1 MVHLLMGYVAWHR
14 SAKLP
19 GMSDDHQ
26 RPDTMRPDMPD
37 PDSTLSLQEA
47 AARAGANER
56 TLRRWIKSGRLP
68 AVKDDGQYRIV
79 VADLEHARR
88 ATPGAIRTPDTSR
101 PGARAEG
108 PDMSDTPAS
117 GHRAPDIPASDIVP
131 GFDLTPMVSL
141 IERQARELAEYR
153 EAAAVW
159 QERARTLEQR
169 LLQLTSGET
178 RPEAPQDAPGSP
190 QTNETEP
197 QGFWARVRRFWSG

>member
-1 MVHLLMGYVAWHR
+1 
-14 SAKLP
+14 
-19 GMSDDHQ
+19 
-26 RPDTMRPDMPD
+26 MRPDMSDPD
-37 PDSTLSLQEA
+37 RTSDSTLSLQEA
-47 AARAGANER
+47 AARAGVNER

-68 AVKDDGQYRIV
+68 AVKDDGQYRIAV
-79 VADLEHARR
+79 VDLERAGR

-169 LLQLTSGET
+169 LLQLTAGET

-190 QTNETEP
+190 QTNESEP
-197 QGFWARVRRFWSG
+197 HGFWARVRRLLGS

>member
-1 MVHLLMGYVAWHR
+1 
-14 SAKLP
+14 
-19 GMSDDHQ
+19 MSDDHQ
-26 RPDTMRPDMPD
+26 RPDTKRPDMPD

-141 IERQARELAEYR
+141 IERQAREVAEYR

-169 LLQLTSGET
+169 LLQLTAGDIVPENA
-178 RPEAPQDAPGSP
+178 PEAVESP
-190 QTNETEP
+190 QTNEPAPT
-197 QGFWARVRRFWSG
+197 GIAAWFRRLWGG

>member
-1 MVHLLMGYVAWHR
+1 
-14 SAKLP
+14 
-19 GMSDDHQ
+19 MSDDHQ

-79 VADLEHARR
+79 VADLEHASR

-108 PDMSDTPAS
+108 PDMSDTLAS
-117 GHRAPDIPASDIVP
+117 GHRTVPDSVP
-131 GFDLTPMVSL
+131 GLDLAPMVSL
-141 IERQARELAEYR
+141 IERQAREVAEYR

-169 LLQLTSGET
+169 LLQLTAGET
-178 RPEAPQDAPGSP
+178 RPEASQDAPGSP
-190 QTNETEP
+190 QTNESEP
-197 QGFWARVRRFWSG
+197 HGFWARVRRFWSG